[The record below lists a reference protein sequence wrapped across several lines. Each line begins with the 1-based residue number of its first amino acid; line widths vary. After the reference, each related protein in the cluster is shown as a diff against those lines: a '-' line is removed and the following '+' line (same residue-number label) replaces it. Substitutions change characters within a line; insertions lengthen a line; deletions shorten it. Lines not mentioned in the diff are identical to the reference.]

1 MNQEGLQLCL
11 KPLAAFEGKLYT
23 TPMSETDCSIKAVGI
38 CPKHGEAFITAGM
51 VQYNACT
58 GSFAESGI
66 TYNGSM
72 NVLKNVL
79 GNEYLWNNVR
89 VKGGA
94 YGCMC
99 GFAPSGNGYFT
110 SYRDPNLE
118 KTVAVYEKA
127 PAYLREFA
135 ADEEI
140 MTKYVIGAISEKDTP
155 LPPSAQG
162 SRSFGAYMS
171 GYSFAEEQQERD
183 EILSCQVADIHALSA
198 QVAAMLETGA
208 FCVVGNEDK
217 IKEQAGSF
225 LCVETLV

>member
-1 MNQEGLQLCL
+1 MEALLPFHKGLSAENNVQEAFRADPVKKQEGLC
-11 KPLAAFEGKLYT
+11 T
-23 TPMSETDCSIKAVGI
+23 S
-38 CPKHGEAFITAGM
+38 AG
-51 VQYNACT
+51 VQYVCRAGDFRKAGLPYT
-58 GSFAESGI
+58 GALR
-66 TYNGSM
+66 
-72 NVLKNVL
+72 VLRIMM
-79 GNEYLWNNVR
+79 GYDYLWIRVR

-94 YGCMC
+94 YGCMSN
-99 GFAPSGNGYFT
+99 FTKSGLSYFV

-127 PAYLREFA
+127 PAYLQEFA

>member
-1 MNQEGLQLCL
+1 
-11 KPLAAFEGKLYT
+11 
-23 TPMSETDCSIKAVGI
+23 
-38 CPKHGEAFITAGM
+38 
-51 VQYNACT
+51 
-58 GSFAESGI
+58 
-66 TYNGSM
+66 
-72 NVLKNVL
+72 
-79 GNEYLWNNVR
+79 
-89 VKGGA
+89 
-94 YGCMC
+94 
-99 GFAPSGNGYFT
+99 
-110 SYRDPNLE
+110 
-118 KTVAVYEKA
+118 
-127 PAYLREFA
+127 
-135 ADEEI
+135 

-183 EILSCQVADIHALSA
+183 EILSCQVADIHAISA

>member
-1 MNQEGLQLCL
+1 MLRIMMG
-11 KPLAAFEGKLYT
+11 Y
-23 TPMSETDCSIKAVGI
+23 D
-38 CPKHGEAFITAGM
+38 
-51 VQYNACT
+51 
-58 GSFAESGI
+58 
-66 TYNGSM
+66 
-72 NVLKNVL
+72 
-79 GNEYLWNNVR
+79 YLWIRVR

-94 YGCMC
+94 YGCMSN
-99 GFAPSGNGYFT
+99 FTKSGLSYFV

-198 QVAAMLETGA
+198 QVSAMLETGA